1 MITLGLE
8 EEVFVTEPLLP
19 TTRSLYYLAK
29 LLWKKPSRNYHLT
42 ASNFARGKDL
52 KYGMMSG
59 LEVATDICHSPLEI
73 ITQLRE
79 LRAELSK
86 IAMGYIV
93 PLGHLIQ
100 IDAPTNV
107 CALQIHIGGSEDIEH
122 AYDNIAHFLPAIMLM
137 TANAPFRMGERFGQ
151 SYRLAVG
158 YATGPLTGDRFYRF
172 QDLIISRR
180 LGTIEVRALDPVT
193 CTSRIKYVLD
203 AVYALAQTK
212 DHYPLDLERYKKLRE
227 QAITNGASPEIAQ
240 LARDL
245 NKYCNFPVELI
256 QHTQSDTT
264 AKMYEKYGLEETYRH
279 IDSLYRMDGILYKK
293 PSPFVGKFLQ
303 PTAGFLGYYAPKFPY
318 VTYKWLKE
326 K

>member
-1 MITLGLE
+1 LITLGLE

-59 LEVATDICHSPLEI
+59 LEVATDICHSPLEV

-107 CALQIHIGGSEDIEH
+107 CALQIHIGGSEDIERT
-122 AYDNIAHFLPAIMLM
+122 YDNIAHFLPAIMLM

-172 QDLIISRR
+172 QDLIISKR

-212 DHYPLDLERYKKLRE
+212 DRYPLDLERYKKLRA
-227 QAITNGASPEIAQ
+227 QVITNGANSEIVQ

-256 QHTQSDTT
+256 QNTQSDTT

-279 IDSLYRMDGILYKK
+279 IDSLYRVDGIHYKK
-293 PSPFVGKFLQ
+293 PSSFVGKFIQ
-303 PTAGFLGYYAPKFPY
+303 PAAGFLGYYAPKFPY